1 MRPGASTLRLSSY
14 QVARKPVPHLRGRY
28 SRLAGLGQTTD
39 RSQFDIAGNLLR
51 QQNTQ
56 IKQLEQAVANANVPG
71 VANPDLAALGA
82 SVIEARRRYQD
93 LLTAYIYA
101 YGISFGPPDTTGLQL
116 GQWQVYVATGVG
128 IAAILAGI
136 YELNK
141 YLNNVQTQAQAAQSQ
156 AVANQA
162 QQQNISY
169 AQQQLAAAQ
178 ASGDQAAAAQ
188 WQKVLD
194 ANQAYQA
201 SGAGTGSATDFFS
214 KNWPWF
220 LLGGAGLLLITRS

>member
-1 MRPGASTLRLSSY
+1 MRPGANTLRLSSY

-28 SRLAGLGQTTD
+28 SRLAGPSED
-39 RSQFDIAGNLLR
+39 RSQFDLAGNLLR
-51 QQNTQ
+51 NQNVQ
-56 IKQLEQAVANANVPG
+56 IKQLEQFVASASVPG
-71 VANPDLAALGA
+71 QANPALAALGA

-101 YGISFGPPDTTGLQL
+101 YGVSFGPPDTTGLQL

-128 IAAILAGI
+128 ITAILAGI

-141 YLNNVQTQAQAAQSQ
+141 YLNNVQAQAQAAQSQ
-156 AVANQA
+156 AAANQQ

-178 ASGDQAAAAQ
+178 ATGDQASAAQ

-201 SGAGTGSATDFFS
+201 AGGAGAGSATDFFS

-220 LLGGAGLLLITRS
+220 LLGGAGLLLVMRS

>member
-1 MRPGASTLRLSSY
+1 MRPGANTLRLSSY

-28 SRLAGLGQTTD
+28 SRLAGLGED
-39 RSQFDIAGNLLR
+39 RSQYDLAGNMLR
-51 QQNTQ
+51 NANIT
-56 IKQLEQAVANANVPG
+56 IKALEQSLINAHAAGDANYVNQMSGP
-71 VANPDLAALGA
+71 
-82 SVIEARRRYQD
+82 IQTARSRYQD

-101 YGISFGPPDTTGLQL
+101 YGIAFGPPDTTGLEL

-141 YLNNVQTQAQAAQSQ
+141 YLNNVQAQAQAAQSQ
-156 AVANQA
+156 AAANQA

-201 SGAGTGSATDFFS
+201 AGAGAGGATDFFS

-220 LLGGAGLLLITRS
+220 LLGGAGLLLVMRS